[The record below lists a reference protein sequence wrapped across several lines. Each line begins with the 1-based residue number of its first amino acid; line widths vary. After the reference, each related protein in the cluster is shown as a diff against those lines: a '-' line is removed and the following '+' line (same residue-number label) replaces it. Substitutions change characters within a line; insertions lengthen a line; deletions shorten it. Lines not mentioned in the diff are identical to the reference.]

1 MKRAKTIIDYFNQK
15 IKEIVK
21 SKYIGMYIHGSFA
34 EGTFNWERSDIDI
47 IVLINNK
54 LSV

>member
-34 EGTFNWERSDIDI
+34 EGTFNWE
-47 IVLINNK
+47 K
-54 LSV
+54 